1 MARAMS
7 DATISLGLVSVAV
20 RIYPATRPSAGMAF
34 HLLHNKD
41 GSRLRQQ
48 YICAKDGE
56 VVPRQDMLKGYEF
69 AKDQYV
75 TFTADELKALDEKA
89 DQTIAIVQ
97 FVPLQKVDPIYYDRP
112 YYLAPDK
119 GGEKAYRLLVQ
130 VMDAGKRAA
139 IAHYA
144 ARDRQYLV
152 MLRVASGAQG
162 GQGLVMQQLLYDDEV
177 LPFAEIPIP
186 EAKISEAEVRLAEQ
200 VVEQSAQETFDPK
213 AFHNEARERVEAAIQ
228 RKVAGQEIS
237 VAAAPERPGQIIDL
251 MQALRA
257 SLKERGDV
265 KDERKPARS
274 ADRNQTDEP
283 QKAQRSQRRK
293 GGRRDASG

>member
-20 RIYPATRPSAGMAF
+20 RVYPATRPAAGMSF
-34 HLLHNKD
+34 HLIHNKD

-75 TFTADELKALDEKA
+75 TFSADELKAMGEKA

-97 FVPLQKVDPIYYDRP
+97 FVPVQNVDPIYYDRP

-119 GGEKAYRLLVQ
+119 GGEKAYRLLVA
-130 VMDAGKRAA
+130 VMDASKRAA

-162 GQGLVMQQLLYDDEV
+162 GKGLLMQQLLYADEV

-186 EAKISEAEVRLAEQ
+186 EAKISEAEVRLAQQ
-200 VVEQSAQETFDPK
+200 VVEQSSNDTFDPT
-213 AFHNEARERVEAAIQ
+213 AFHNEARERVEAAIE

-251 MQALRA
+251 MAALRA
-257 SLKERGDV
+257 SLKEKSPGAEAT
-265 KDERKPARS
+265 ERKSARPATSHPQPRS
-274 ADRNQTDEP
+274 KSRTA
-283 QKAQRSQRRK
+283 K
-293 GGRRDASG
+293 G